1 MLLTTAE
8 MLDTEGTPAT
18 ADKPGNHDR
27 ATAAATVAIVGV
39 LSTVLRIRIRDLGSG
54 AFMTPGSGIGKES
67 GSGSGTNN
75 PDHISESLEN
85 NILG

>member
-1 MLLTTAE
+1 

-39 LSTVLRIRIRDLGSG
+39 LSTVLRIRIRALGSRVFFYDPWIRDPDWVKIRIRFRYPDLG
-54 AFMTPGSGIGKES
+54 
-67 GSGSGTNN
+67 
-75 PDHISESLEN
+75 
-85 NILG
+85 